1 MYWNEVKTE
10 EDLPL
15 TGGTKAVVYHGVT
28 AWMYYNPDSKTWHPV
43 NGWRKNIGQKWSD
56 VTAYMELPVYA
67 PHFDAVVGE
76 LQTVEGF
83 GKLVSAM
90 QRSFRD
96 SQAV

>member
-1 MYWNEVKTE
+1 
-10 EDLPL
+10 
-15 TGGTKAVVYHGVT
+15 
-28 AWMYYNPDSKTWHPV
+28 
-43 NGWRKNIGQKWSD
+43 
-56 VTAYMELPVYA
+56 MELPVYA